1 MINSAHRGSRLAP
14 SGMHTPLHCYCVA
27 LPPHAMLAHGLSGQ
41 TCLLSCAGTCF
52 HMLQLLLDKMLAQ
65 CNTCTLCCRSIS
77 ADTFYVAYSTA
88 HQVVGVMA
96 WPLDGDPNKSLA
108 LIAHPG
114 KVVGMNL
121 SHDGCKLVTAG
132 ADDGSIMI
140 WQVLSPP
147 QTLTITIAT
156 CTVIVLFTLSVTAP
170 LHISS
175 LAGSKRQ
182 KELLTGTF
190 ACWRFH
196 QARYQSGCGSC
207 R

>member
-1 MINSAHRGSRLAP
+1 MR
-14 SGMHTPLHCYCVA
+14 
-27 LPPHAMLAHGLSGQ
+27 
-41 TCLLSCAGTCF
+41 
-52 HMLQLLLDKMLAQ
+52 
-65 CNTCTLCCRSIS
+65 CRSLS

-114 KVVGMNL
+114 NIAGMNL

-140 WQVLSPP
+140 WQVLSPS
-147 QTLTITIAT
+147 QTLIITIAT
-156 CTVIVLFTLSVTAP
+156 CTVIVPFTLSVTAP

-175 LAGSKRQ
+175 WLSSWQQ
-182 KELLTGTF
+182 KAKG
-190 ACWRFH
+190 A
-196 QARYQSGCGSC
+196 ADSADA
-207 R
+207 

>member
-1 MINSAHRGSRLAP
+1 
-14 SGMHTPLHCYCVA
+14 MHTLLHCQSTA
-27 LPPHAMLAHGLSGQ
+27 LLLHALLAHGMSGL
-41 TCLLSCAGTCF
+41 TCLPCCASACF
-52 HMLQLLLDKMLAQ
+52 HMLHLLLDKTHAPCKIQ
-65 CNTCTLCCRSIS
+65 TLYRRSIS

-114 KVVGMNL
+114 KVAGMNL

-147 QTLTITIAT
+147 QSRIIAIAAS
-156 CTVIVLFTLSVTAP
+156 TVTVVFILSVAAP
-170 LHISS
+170 HLGK
-175 LAGSKRQ
+175 L
-182 KELLTGTF
+182 
-190 ACWRFH
+190 
-196 QARYQSGCGSC
+196 
-207 R
+207 